1 MPGGVI
7 EVRQNE
13 RLGVLER
20 LWLPGFLRGLWVIA
34 RRARRAREGG
44 RTPAPRPTAPHDRVA
59 RVRGLP
65 ILLADDG
72 IPRCVGCGLCAQI
85 CPPGCIR
92 VVASGSAEVAPG
104 GEASVPVVPGVAGGA
119 VEAFEI
125 DMGRCFHCGL
135 CEEVCPADAL
145 AMSPL
150 VEIAAEARGDL
161 VYDLDALLVPAAL
174 LAGRGAGSRGRG

>member
-7 EVRQNE
+7 EVRQSE
-13 RLGVLER
+13 RLSVLER

-34 RRARRAREGG
+34 RRDRRAREDGA
-44 RTPAPRPTAPHDRVA
+44 RAPRPTAPHDRA
-59 RVRGLP
+59 AWVRGMP
-65 ILLADDG
+65 VLLADDG

-92 VVASGSAEVAPG
+92 VVASSSAEAETG
-104 GEASVPVVPGVAGGA
+104 GESSQAPVPSVGAGT

-125 DMGRCFHCGL
+125 DLGRCFHCGL

-150 VEIAAEARGDL
+150 VELAAEERGGL
-161 VYDLDALLVPAAL
+161 VYDLDALLVPAAVI
-174 LAGRGAGSRGRG
+174 AGQGDGSRGPG